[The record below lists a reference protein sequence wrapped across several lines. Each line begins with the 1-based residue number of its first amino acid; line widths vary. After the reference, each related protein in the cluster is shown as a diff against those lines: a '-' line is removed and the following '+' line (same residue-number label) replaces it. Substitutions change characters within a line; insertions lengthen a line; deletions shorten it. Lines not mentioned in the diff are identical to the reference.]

1 MADYLAIDLM
11 RTKLKYAHI
20 SDCLDIYEM
29 GNEYISIDSKEEL
42 FDTILN
48 VTDRFRDDIEGVSI
62 TMPGVIDR
70 KRGFAYSGGVFEWVK
85 NMEYAKELSE
95 YIEMPV
101 AICND
106 AKAAAMAEIGYGALK
121 KIQNGVLLLILNTG
135 IGGTVVTDGH
145 ILEGQHFAAGEFS
158 YMRGDYKER
167 DGVDDMF
174 AFSAN
179 VDSLSKCVEEASGQ
193 ANLNILRIISKL
205 NMKDEK
211 VTKGVEKF
219 CDMLA
224 TNIYNMQCIIDCD
237 VVVLGGHVTD
247 DPAMFKMVKQ
257 AIDRKFEN
265 APYHNI
271 FKPEVKECIF
281 HHNSRTYGAVYNF
294 KDVMKGNDEQ

>member
-1 MADYLAIDLM
+1 MANYLAIDLL
-11 RTKLKYAHI
+11 RTKLKYALI
-20 SDCLDIYEM
+20 SDCLDIIEV
-29 GNEYISIDSKEEL
+29 GNEYIPIDSKDEL
-42 FDTILN
+42 FDTFLS
-48 VTDRFRDDIEGVSI
+48 VTDRYRDDIEGVSV

-85 NMEYAKELSE
+85 DMDYAKELSE

-101 AICND
+101 VICND

-121 KIQNGVLLLILNTG
+121 NIQNGVLLLILNTG

-158 YMRGDYKER
+158 YIRGDYKER
-167 DGVDDMF
+167 DGTSDMF

-179 VDSLSKCVEEASGQ
+179 VDTLSKCVEEETGQ
-193 ANLNILRIISKL
+193 ANMNILRIISKL
-205 NMKDEK
+205 NTKDEK
-211 VTKGVEKF
+211 VTRGVEKF

-224 TNIYNMQCIIDCD
+224 TNIYNLQCVLDCD
-237 VVVLGGHVTD
+237 VVVLGGHVAD
-247 DPAMFKMVKQ
+247 DPIMFKMVRQ
-257 AIDRKFEN
+257 AVDRKFDN

-271 FKPEVKECIF
+271 FKPAIKECIF

-294 KDVMKGNDEQ
+294 KDLMNNKE